1 MKKVILLFFMTSFIL
16 CSQNKKVVSAKRIQN
31 PPKIDGILNEN
42 IWKNLNPAKEFIMT
56 EPYNGKLERIKEKTE
71 VYILYDNNA
80 IYFGVKLFDENAHLI
95 LEELGARDDKNK
107 NADMFEIWLNPF
119 NDGINQFNF
128 GVTAAGVQFDGIFNG
143 QSLDMNW
150 DAVWE
155 SEITKN
161 NKGWFIEIKI
171 PYSAIRF
178 PRKDNQEWG
187 LNMVRGIRR
196 YREFYSWNFVDIEQ
210 EIKSN
215 QDGRLV
221 GINNITP
228 PIRLSFN
235 PYTSFY
241 LENYDNNTETYFNG
255 GLDLKY
261 GISENFTLDMTLIPD
276 FGQTRSDDYVL
287 NTSPY
292 EIRYNENRPFFTEG
306 VELFNK
312 AGLFY
317 SRRIGQASTIEI
329 NDNEEIINNPNSIG
343 ILNATKISG
352 RNKNGLALGIFNA
365 VTNKTYVTIE
375 SEEENMDNTLK
386 SSREEL
392 LQPFT
397 NYNLFVIDQTFNK
410 NSSITFTNTNVNR
423 FEKNYKKSNVSSLL
437 IKAVDNNNK
446 YEIGSKI
453 NISNVKENFE
463 KKNGFNSSLS
473 FKKIQGKFKFNLS
486 NNIESDKYDHNDM
499 GFLYDNNEISNKLTL
514 GYYIFK
520 PTNLMLKS
528 NYTIDIDHEMLYK
541 PIAYKEVAIKGQT
554 NIIWKNRLS
563 TGLSLRYNFEEH
575 DYNEARTE
583 NQVFIR
589 PPKLNSSFYS
599 SSDYRKRFALDTR
612 VGIKY
617 TEENNN
623 NKLYLRISPRFR
635 FNDHLSVIYIYVQ
648 ENEKNQFGY
657 IDEGDENIFFS
668 KRDQLTFTNKLMIDY
683 AINKKIFANIILRHY
698 WSRFENKKFYIL
710 EEDGT
715 LSQTNTNIIDSDIN
729 FNSWNIDF
737 SFSYEFLPGSF
748 LSLVWK
754 NQLLSETNELEDN
767 FYNNIINTFESP
779 MLNSFSLKLT
789 YYLDYNNLKRKK

>member
-1 MKKVILLFFMTSFIL
+1 MKKVILLFFMTSLIL
-16 CSQNKKVVSAKRIQN
+16 YSQNKKVVSAQRIKS
-31 PPKIDGILNEN
+31 PPKIDGILDEN
-42 IWKNLNPAKEFIMT
+42 IWNNLNPAKEFIMT
-56 EPYNGKLERIKEKTE
+56 EPYNGKLERITEKSE
-71 VYILYDNNA
+71 VYIVYDDNA
-80 IYFGVKLFDENAHLI
+80 IYFGAKLYDQNAHLI
-95 LEELGARDDKNK
+95 LEEFGARDDKNK

-178 PRKDNQEWG
+178 PRIDVQEWG

-215 QDGRLV
+215 QDGKLI

-241 LENYDNNTETYFNG
+241 LENYENNSETYFNG

-276 FGQTRSDDYVL
+276 FGQARSDDYVL

-317 SRRIGQASTIEI
+317 SRRIGQVPSIEI
-329 NDNEEIINNPNSIG
+329 NDNETIINNPSSIG

-352 RNKNGLALGIFNA
+352 RNKNGLALGLFNA

-375 SEEENMDNTLK
+375 SEEFD
-386 SSREEL
+386 REEL
-392 LQPFT
+392 LQPLT

-423 FEKNYKKSNVSSLL
+423 FKNNYKKSNVSSLL
-437 IKAVDNNNK
+437 LYLVDKKNK
-446 YEIGSKI
+446 YEFGSKI
-453 NISNVKENFE
+453 NLSSVTEDLE
-463 KKNGFNSSLS
+463 KKNGFNSLLS
-473 FKKIQGKFKFNLS
+473 IKKIQGKFRFNLT

-499 GFLYDNNEISNKLTL
+499 GFLYDNNEISNKLSI
-514 GYYIFK
+514 GYYIFQ
-520 PTNLMLKS
+520 PTDLMIKS

-589 PPKLNSSFYS
+589 PPKINSSLYT

-612 VGIKY
+612 IGLKY
-617 TEENNN
+617 TEQNKN
-623 NKLYLRISPRFR
+623 NKLYLRVSPRFR
-635 FNDHLSVIYIYVQ
+635 LNDNLSFIYIYVQ
-648 ENEKNQFGY
+648 ENEQNQFGY
-657 IDEGDENIFFS
+657 ISEENESTFFS
-668 KRDQLTFTNKLMIDY
+668 KRDQLTFTNKLIIDY
-683 AINKKIFANIILRHY
+683 AINKKIFTNIILRHY
-698 WSRFENKKFYIL
+698 WSRFENKDFYIL
-710 EEDGT
+710 NQDGS
-715 LSQTNTNIIDSDIN
+715 LAQTNSIIADSDIN
-729 FNSWNIDF
+729 FNSWNIDLT
-737 SFSYEFLPGSF
+737 FSYEFSPGSF
-748 LSLVWK
+748 LSFVWK
-754 NQLLSETNELEDN
+754 NQLLSETHELEDS
-767 FYNNIINTFESP
+767 FYNNIMNTFESP
-779 MLNSFSLKLT
+779 MLNSFSLKAT
-789 YYLDYNNLKRKK
+789 YYLDYNNLKNKK

>member
-1 MKKVILLFFMTSFIL
+1 MTSLIL
-16 CSQNKKVVSAKRIQN
+16 YSQNKKVVSAQRIKS
-31 PPKIDGILNEN
+31 PPKIDGILDEN
-42 IWKNLNPAKEFIMT
+42 IWNNLNPAKEFIMT
-56 EPYNGKLERIKEKTE
+56 EPYNGKLERITEKSE
-71 VYILYDNNA
+71 VYIVYDDNA
-80 IYFGVKLFDENAHLI
+80 IYFGAKLYDQNAHLI
-95 LEELGARDDKNK
+95 LEEFGARDDKNK

-178 PRKDNQEWG
+178 PRIDVQEWG

-215 QDGRLV
+215 QDGKLI

-241 LENYDNNTETYFNG
+241 LENYENNSETYFNG

-276 FGQTRSDDYVL
+276 FGQARSDDYVL

-317 SRRIGQASTIEI
+317 SRRIGQVPSIEI
-329 NDNEEIINNPNSIG
+329 NDNETIINNPSSIG

-352 RNKNGLALGIFNA
+352 RNKNGLALGLFNA

-375 SEEENMDNTLK
+375 SEEFNKD
-386 SSREEL
+386 EL
-392 LQPFT
+392 LQPLT

-423 FEKNYKKSNVSSLL
+423 FKNNYKKSNVSSLL
-437 IKAVDNNNK
+437 LYLVDKKNK
-446 YEIGSKI
+446 YEFGSKI
-453 NISNVKENFE
+453 NLSSVTEDLE
-463 KKNGFNSSLS
+463 KKNGFNSLLS
-473 FKKIQGKFKFNLS
+473 IKKIQGKFRFNLT

-499 GFLYDNNEISNKLTL
+499 GFLYDNNEISNKLSI
-514 GYYIFK
+514 GYYIFQ
-520 PTNLMLKS
+520 PTDLMIKS

-589 PPKLNSSFYS
+589 PPKINSSLYT

-612 VGIKY
+612 IGLKY
-617 TEENNN
+617 TEQNKN
-623 NKLYLRISPRFR
+623 NKLYLRVSPRFR
-635 FNDHLSVIYIYVQ
+635 LNDNLSFIYIYVQ

-657 IDEGDENIFFS
+657 ISEENESTFFS
-668 KRDQLTFTNKLMIDY
+668 KRDQLTFTNKLIIDY
-683 AINKKIFANIILRHY
+683 AINKKIFTNIILRHY
-698 WSRFENKKFYIL
+698 WSRFENKDFYIL
-710 EEDGT
+710 NQDGS
-715 LSQTNTNIIDSDIN
+715 LAQTNSIIADSDIN
-729 FNSWNIDF
+729 FNSWNIDLT
-737 SFSYEFLPGSF
+737 FSYEFSPGSF
-748 LSLVWK
+748 LSFVWK
-754 NQLLSETNELEDN
+754 NQLLSETHELEDS
-767 FYNNIINTFESP
+767 FYNNIMNTFESP
-779 MLNSFSLKLT
+779 MLNSFSLKAT
-789 YYLDYNNLKRKK
+789 YYLDYNNLKNKK

>member
-16 CSQNKKVVSAKRIQN
+16 YSQNKKVVSAKRIKN

-42 IWKNLNPAKEFIMT
+42 IWNDLNPAKEFIMT
-56 EPYNGKLERIKEKTE
+56 EPYNGKLERITEKSE
-71 VYILYDNNA
+71 VFIAYDDNA
-80 IYFGVKLFDENAHLI
+80 IYFGAKLYDKNAHLI
-95 LEELGARDDKNK
+95 LEEFGARDDKNK

-178 PRKDNQEWG
+178 PRIDAQEWG

-215 QDGRLV
+215 QDGKLI

-241 LENYDNNTETYFNG
+241 LENYENNTETYFNG

-276 FGQTRSDDYVL
+276 FGQARSDDYVL

-317 SRRIGQASTIEI
+317 SRRIGQVPSIGI
-329 NDNEEIINNPNSIG
+329 NDNETIINNPSSIG

-352 RNKNGLALGIFNA
+352 RNKNGLALGLFNA

-375 SEEENMDNTLK
+375 SEEF
-386 SSREEL
+386 SREEL
-392 LQPFT
+392 LQPLT

-423 FEKNYKKSNVSSLL
+423 FKNNYKKSNVSSLL
-437 IKAVDNNNK
+437 LYLVDKKNK
-446 YEIGSKI
+446 YEFGSKI
-453 NISNVKENFE
+453 NLSSVTEYLE
-463 KKNGFNSSLS
+463 KQNGFNSLLS
-473 FKKIQGKFKFNLS
+473 IKKIQGKFRFNLT

-499 GFLYDNNEISNKLTL
+499 GFLYDNNEISNKLSL
-514 GYYIFK
+514 GYYIFQ
-520 PTNLMLKS
+520 PTDLMIKS
-528 NYTIDIDHEMLYK
+528 NYTIDIDHEILYK

-575 DYNEARTE
+575 DYNEARIE

-589 PPKLNSSFYS
+589 PPKINSSLYT

-612 VGIKY
+612 IGLKY
-617 TEENNN
+617 TEQNKN

-635 FNDHLSVIYIYVQ
+635 LNDHLSFIYIYVQ
-648 ENEKNQFGY
+648 ENEQNQFGY
-657 IDEGDENIFFS
+657 ISEGNESTFFS
-668 KRDQLTFTNKLMIDY
+668 KRDQLTFTNKLIIDY
-683 AINKKIFANIILRHY
+683 AINKKIFTNIILRHY
-698 WSRFENKKFYIL
+698 WSRFENKDFYIL
-710 EEDGT
+710 NQDGS
-715 LSQTNTNIIDSDIN
+715 LAQTNSIIADSDIN
-729 FNSWNIDF
+729 FNSWNIDLT
-737 SFSYEFLPGSF
+737 FSYEFLPGSF
-748 LSLVWK
+748 LSFVWK
-754 NQLLSETNELEDN
+754 NQLLSETHKLEDS
-767 FYNNIINTFESP
+767 FYNNIMNTFESP
-779 MLNSFSLKLT
+779 MLNSFSLKAT
-789 YYLDYNNLKRKK
+789 YYLDYNNLKNKK

>member
-1 MKKVILLFFMTSFIL
+1 MKKVILLFFMTSLIL
-16 CSQNKKVVSAKRIQN
+16 YSQNKKVVSAQRIKS
-31 PPKIDGILNEN
+31 PPKIDGILDEN
-42 IWKNLNPAKEFIMT
+42 IWNNLNPAKEFIMT
-56 EPYNGKLERIKEKTE
+56 EPYNGKLERITEKSE
-71 VYILYDNNA
+71 VYIVYDDNA
-80 IYFGVKLFDENAHLI
+80 IYFGAKLYDQNAHLI
-95 LEELGARDDKNK
+95 LEEFGARDDKNK

-178 PRKDNQEWG
+178 PRIDVQEWG

-215 QDGRLV
+215 QDGKLI

-241 LENYDNNTETYFNG
+241 LENYENNSETYFNG

-276 FGQTRSDDYVL
+276 FGQARSDDYVL

-317 SRRIGQASTIEI
+317 SRRIGQVPSIEI
-329 NDNEEIINNPNSIG
+329 NDNETIINNPSSIG

-352 RNKNGLALGIFNA
+352 RNKNGLALGLFNA

-375 SEEENMDNTLK
+375 SEEFNKD
-386 SSREEL
+386 EL
-392 LQPFT
+392 LQPLT

-423 FEKNYKKSNVSSLL
+423 FKNNYKKSNVSSLL
-437 IKAVDNNNK
+437 LYLVDKKNK
-446 YEIGSKI
+446 YEFGSKI
-453 NISNVKENFE
+453 NLSSVTEDLE
-463 KKNGFNSSLS
+463 KKNGFNSLLS
-473 FKKIQGKFKFNLS
+473 IKKIQGKFRFNLT

-499 GFLYDNNEISNKLTL
+499 GFLYDNNEISNKLSI
-514 GYYIFK
+514 GYYIFQ
-520 PTNLMLKS
+520 PTDLMIKS

-589 PPKLNSSFYS
+589 PPKINSSLYT

-612 VGIKY
+612 IGLKY
-617 TEENNN
+617 TEQNKN
-623 NKLYLRISPRFR
+623 NKLYLRVSPRFR
-635 FNDHLSVIYIYVQ
+635 LNDNLSFIYIYVQ
-648 ENEKNQFGY
+648 ENEQNQFGY
-657 IDEGDENIFFS
+657 ISEENESTFFS
-668 KRDQLTFTNKLMIDY
+668 KRDQLTFTNKLIIDY
-683 AINKKIFANIILRHY
+683 AINKKIFTNIILRHY
-698 WSRFENKKFYIL
+698 WSRFENKDFYIL
-710 EEDGT
+710 NQDGS
-715 LSQTNTNIIDSDIN
+715 LAQTNSIIADSDIN
-729 FNSWNIDF
+729 FNSWNIDLT
-737 SFSYEFLPGSF
+737 FSYEFSPGSF
-748 LSLVWK
+748 LSFVWK
-754 NQLLSETNELEDN
+754 NQLLSETHELEDS
-767 FYNNIINTFESP
+767 FYNNIMNTFESP
-779 MLNSFSLKLT
+779 MLNSFSLKAT
-789 YYLDYNNLKRKK
+789 YYLDYNNLKNKK

>member
-1 MKKVILLFFMTSFIL
+1 MKKVILLFFMTSLIL
-16 CSQNKKVVSAKRIQN
+16 YSQNKKVVSAQRIKS
-31 PPKIDGILNEN
+31 PPKIDGILDEN
-42 IWKNLNPAKEFIMT
+42 IWNNLNPAKEFIMT
-56 EPYNGKLERIKEKTE
+56 EPYNGKLERITEKSE
-71 VYILYDNNA
+71 VYIVYDDNA
-80 IYFGVKLFDENAHLI
+80 IYFGAKLYDQNAHLI
-95 LEELGARDDKNK
+95 LEEFGARDDKNK

-178 PRKDNQEWG
+178 PRIDVQEWG

-215 QDGRLV
+215 QDGKLI

-241 LENYDNNTETYFNG
+241 LENYENNSETYFNG

-276 FGQTRSDDYVL
+276 FGQARSDDYVL

-317 SRRIGQASTIEI
+317 SRRIGQVPSIEI
-329 NDNEEIINNPNSIG
+329 NDNETIINNPSSIG

-352 RNKNGLALGIFNA
+352 RNKNGLALGLFNA

-375 SEEENMDNTLK
+375 SEEFN
-386 SSREEL
+386 REEL
-392 LQPFT
+392 LQPLT

-423 FEKNYKKSNVSSLL
+423 FKNNYKKSNVSSLL
-437 IKAVDNNNK
+437 LYLVDKKNK
-446 YEIGSKI
+446 YEFGSKI
-453 NISNVKENFE
+453 NLSSVTEDLE
-463 KKNGFNSSLS
+463 KKNGFNSLLS
-473 FKKIQGKFKFNLS
+473 IKKIQGKFRFNLT

-499 GFLYDNNEISNKLTL
+499 GFLYDNNEISNKLSI
-514 GYYIFK
+514 GYYIFQ
-520 PTNLMLKS
+520 PTDLMIKS
-528 NYTIDIDHEMLYK
+528 NYKIDIDHEMLYK

-589 PPKLNSSFYS
+589 PPKINSSLYT

-612 VGIKY
+612 IGLKY
-617 TEENNN
+617 TEQNKN
-623 NKLYLRISPRFR
+623 NKLYLRVSPRFR
-635 FNDHLSVIYIYVQ
+635 LNDHLSFIYIYVQ
-648 ENEKNQFGY
+648 ENEQNQFGY
-657 IDEGDENIFFS
+657 ISEENENTFFS
-668 KRDQLTFTNKLMIDY
+668 KRNQLTFTNKLIIDY

-698 WSRFENKKFYIL
+698 WSRFENKDFYL
-710 EEDGT
+710 LNQDGSLT
-715 LSQTNTNIIDSDIN
+715 QTNSIITDSDIN
-729 FNSWNIDF
+729 FNSWNIDLT
-737 SFSYEFLPGSF
+737 FSYEFLPGSF
-748 LSLVWK
+748 LSFVWK
-754 NQLLSETNELEDN
+754 NQLLSETHELEDS
-767 FYNNIINTFESP
+767 FYNNIMNTFESP
-779 MLNSFSLKLT
+779 MLNSFSLKAT
-789 YYLDYNNLKRKK
+789 YYLDYNNLKNKK